1 VRLVLMTN
9 VSPDRSGADRRYGET
24 VPAGINDPLDAQAWA
39 YGVPRAT
46 YALLTRRT

>member
-9 VSPDRSGADRRYGET
+9 GSPDRDGRDRRYGET
-24 VPAGINDPLDAQAWA
+24 VPADINDPLTAQAWA

-46 YALLTRRT
+46 YAALRRRT